1 MNKKKL
7 LFILKKKR
15 IPFVNLT
22 VDLKN
27 KKDLDIFIKNDS
39 KFRSENFIYGKNS
52 IKESCQYTRT
62 LIDFFIT
69 TKLLKISLSLTFLT
83 KFHLK
88 KVLLQ
93 DMFLKLINLKILKRT
108 LK

>member
-1 MNKKKL
+1 M
-7 LFILKKKR
+7 IL
-15 IPFVNLT
+15 NL
-22 VDLKN
+22 DLKILFME
-27 KKDLDIFIKNDS
+27 KKFYKRKLPVYKDIN
-39 KFRSENFIYGKNS
+39 R
-52 IKESCQYTRT
+52 
-62 LIDFFIT
+62 FFIT

-93 DMFLKLINLKILKRT
+93 DMFLKLINLKILKGT